1 MPVRRS
7 SVASFAASE
16 TRRVLIVDD
25 DCDCSHLVKVLLEK
39 TGRYVVF
46 EENTA
51 TKAYQ
56 TARSLRPDVILLDIA
71 MPEADGGDV
80 AAQIDADPALQ
91 RTPIIFLT
99 ALITETETKAGLQI
113 QGRPAVPKPIS
124 IPNLIDRIEQTLG
137 GDVA

>member
-1 MPVRRS
+1 ME
-7 SVASFAASE
+7 SFAAAE

-25 DCDCSHLVKVLLEK
+25 DSDCSYLVKVLLEK
-39 TGRYVVF
+39 TGHYLVF
-46 EENTA
+46 EENNA

-56 TARSLRPDVILLDIA
+56 SAQSLRPDIILLDVA

-99 ALITETETKAGLQI
+99 ALITETETKAGLRI

-124 IPNLIDRIEQTLG
+124 IPNLINAIEETLG
-137 GDVA
+137 GMPHSRRE